1 MQDACTDSSGKND
14 CLWRVVC
21 NITGASCPKMDAL
34 FKKLDTEQETKNM
47 TNTAKNTAAASATPK
62 DVKEKVEEKTVPAQ
76 AQATEPKVEEQD
88 GEQTPAAD
96 EKKKPSLVQRAKVA
110 AEKLK
115 QNKKALLI
123 LTGAAVVVGLTIKN
137 NRKAVAAEPL
147 DEVEGPING
156 VDEVTGPDDIAD
168 SL

>member
-1 MQDACTDSSGKND
+1 MEDTCRNCLAQD
-14 CLWRVVC
+14 VC
-21 NITGASCPKMDAL
+21 DITGASCKKMDAL
-34 FKKLDTEQETKNM
+34 FAQRKTIRNGRTTM
-47 TNTAKNTAAASATPK
+47 SNTAKNSAAATPK

-76 AQATEPKVEEQD
+76 ATAEPKVEQQD

-96 EKKKPSLVQRAKVA
+96 EKKKPSLVQRAKAA

-137 NRKAVAAEPL
+137 NRKAVAVEPL
-147 DEVEGPING
+147 DEAEGPING
-156 VDEVTGPDDIAD
+156 VESADPDDTTD

>member
-14 CLWRVVC
+14 CLWRVKC

-34 FKKLDTEQETKNM
+34 FQKLDTEQETKNM
-47 TNTAKNTAAASATPK
+47 TNTAKNTAAAATPK

-76 AQATEPKVEEQD
+76 ATAESKVEKQD
-88 GEQTPAAD
+88 GE
-96 EKKKPSLVQRAKVA
+96 KSKPTLVQRAKAA

-115 QNKKALLI
+115 KNKKALLI

-137 NRKAVAAEPL
+137 NRKAVTAETAEGETL
-147 DEVEGPING
+147 DDV
-156 VDEVTGPDDIAD
+156 EVTVENPDDTTD